1 MSSSLQEVSGLR
13 IWSDQ
18 ECKVAIGAQPYHEED
33 DVTEDM
39 LCAGGEEGEDACRG
53 DSGGPLVV
61 EGSGQQFY
69 LIGVVSWGVGCG
81 RPGLPGVYA
90 EVSSKCGRVGQGGDC
105 SCFASEFRTFI
116 DQMIGDDETC
126 ED

>member
-1 MSSSLQEVSGLR
+1 MLYRWGNTAASRGMSSSLQEVSGLR

-39 LCAGGEEGEDACRG
+39 LCAGGKEGEDACRG

-69 LIGVVSWGVGCG
+69 LIGVVSWGVGCAEASY
-81 RPGLPGVYA
+81 PGVYA
-90 EVSSKCGRVGQGGDC
+90 RVSTQLQWIETTTEADWSTCTRV
-105 SCFASEFRTFI
+105 
-116 DQMIGDDETC
+116 
-126 ED
+126 